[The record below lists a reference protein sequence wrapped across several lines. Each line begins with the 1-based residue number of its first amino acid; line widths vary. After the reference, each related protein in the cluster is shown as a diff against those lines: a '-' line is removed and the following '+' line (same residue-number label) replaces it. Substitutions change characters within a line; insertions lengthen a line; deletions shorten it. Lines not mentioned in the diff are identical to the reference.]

1 MVGPMN
7 AIFKKLITYGYPK
20 LCDVF
25 LYNSK
30 WKIIRYKA
38 TKCDRLF
45 IALAHTIWWNPMNA
59 SKLYLSICCCCCCL
73 LVLLNECC
81 LIKSVGQFQQGI
93 FLEKPPLTS
102 HIDPATFF
110 RISTVFR
117 IAFSSTLLSFS
128 DFSVV
133 NICWFVHCLLS
144 YGHRELWLSL
154 ICLLFSHLT
163 VFFLVSLFSP
173 RRNAYHTLLCAVLGV
188 IVTQF
193 RAVRSR
199 YYRCPTTL
207 VKYQVKFD
215 QGSFIRIFKTSIF
228 SSFRIPFLSWV
239 KINGNPTTA
248 TQE

>member
-1 MVGPMN
+1 MWCLFSPRLCAGAYWLPVSKMFNRIRKNPCLIYSKRNREFKRSLKDGNFCLINKKNEWAPNRSRVVGPMN

-30 WKIIRYKA
+30 WKIIRNKA

-93 FLEKPPLTS
+93 FLEKPPLIS

-110 RISTVFR
+110 SNF
-117 IAFSSTLLSFS
+117 
-128 DFSVV
+128 D
-133 NICWFVHCLLS
+133 C
-144 YGHRELWLSL
+144 
-154 ICLLFSHLT
+154 
-163 VFFLVSLFSP
+163 VSNRF
-173 RRNAYHTLLCAVLGV
+173 
-188 IVTQF
+188 
-193 RAVRSR
+193 
-199 YYRCPTTL
+199 
-207 VKYQVKFD
+207 
-215 QGSFIRIFKTSIF
+215 
-228 SSFRIPFLSWV
+228 
-239 KINGNPTTA
+239 
-248 TQE
+248 